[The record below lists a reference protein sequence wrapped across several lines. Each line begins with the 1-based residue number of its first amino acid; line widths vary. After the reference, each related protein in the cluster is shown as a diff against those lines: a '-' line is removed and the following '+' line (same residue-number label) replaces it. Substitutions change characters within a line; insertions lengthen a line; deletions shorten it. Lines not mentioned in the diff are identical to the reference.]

1 MTLDEAIAHC
11 REKAAIECGQC
22 ADEYAELAEW
32 LQELKNWREQNNYAY
47 PNMHV
52 YLYHADDADSPFAD
66 LWTQHVPDVG
76 EKTFVWDGTSF
87 TSYIVKLRVY
97 GCNAV
102 EKVGVWNLYLEKAEG
117 DKIKKLEE

>member
-22 ADEYAELAEW
+22 AAEHAELAEW
-32 LQELKNWREQNNYAY
+32 LLELKNWRERKDFSQ

-52 YLYHADDADSPFAD
+52 YLYHAEDADQHFAD
-66 LWTQHVPDVG
+66 LYTHHVPDVG
-76 EKTFVWDGTSF
+76 EKVIVWDGEDF
-87 TSYIVKLRVY
+87 ADYIVKHRIY

-102 EKVGVWNLYLEKAEG
+102 VKVGVWNLYLEKADEQYTSV
-117 DKIKKLEE
+117 